1 VTLRCHISDLQGEA
15 KRAVLVLPG
24 LLWLVVGWLG
34 RIFPVRPSFYRSGTG
49 VSPVR
54 SYQGHYCAQKHTGG
68 TRVPLRSKAAFTLME
83 LLLVLALLAMAVAI
97 AAPSLARFFQG
108 RALDNE
114 ARRMLALT
122 RYGQSRAV
130 SEGVPMVMWFKPDE
144 NTYGLEAESTYSGT
158 DTKAV
163 QYQLD
168 ANVAI
173 ELAPPTANQPLAWKA
188 TTQIAGNQPAIRFT
202 PDGYISETSPA
213 WVWLKLARDDEPDA
227 IWLTLSDNHL
237 NYELQNAQPLA
248 NR

>member
-1 VTLRCHISDLQGEA
+1 MTLRSHILNLQEEV
-15 KRAVLVLPG
+15 KRAVLVSPG

-34 RIFPVRPSFYRSGTG
+34 RTLPVRPSF
-49 VSPVR
+49 SPVR
-54 SYQGHYCAQKHTGG
+54 VVRPASHPVRRRNTG
-68 TRVPLRSKAAFTLME
+68 AFTLME

-97 AAPSLARFFQG
+97 AAPSLSRFFKG

-122 RYGQSRAV
+122 HYGQSRAV
-130 SEGVPMVMWFKPDE
+130 SEGMPMVMWFKPDE

-158 DTKAV
+158 DSKAV
-163 QYQLD
+163 EYQLD
-168 ANVAI
+168 SNVAI